1 MNVTNAAVAD
11 DLYSVVFDHSPEY
24 QIRQQDWSI
33 VARQWHRLSTIE
45 AWKQRLEPI
54 HCFEEVRVMK
64 KMTDAVEVRM
74 VLVESLVEEK
84 AVVVV
89 DEVVVVAATTT
100 HW

>member
-1 MNVTNAAVAD
+1 
-11 DLYSVVFDHSPEY
+11 
-24 QIRQQDWSI
+24 
-33 VARQWHRLSTIE
+33 
-45 AWKQRLEPI
+45 
-54 HCFEEVRVMK
+54 MK